1 MLFQFID
8 EVCQR
13 DLYFNDFYFG
23 EVLCCEV
30 IFLCRKDIKLYVVY
44 LIYICIMNYI
54 VVLIKNGLMLELKKK
69 DLIEYLIV
77 KKNRD
82 RKVLFYFL
90 EFYKREYSLNM
101 IKWDFLNLFEGLCR
115 ICILLL

>member
-1 MLFQFID
+1 MYY
-8 EVCQR
+8 E
-13 DLYFNDFYFG
+13 LYCSINKKCVD
-23 EVLCCEV
+23 VR
-30 IFLCRKDIKLYVVY
+30 I
-44 LIYICIMNYI
+44 
-54 VVLIKNGLMLELKKK
+54 KKK